1 MRSLPFL
8 AALLVAV
15 PLLTGT
21 AARAEDKLTIVAAE
35 NFYGDLA
42 RQIGGSNVTVT
53 SILANPDDDPHLFE
67 TSPSTAR
74 TIADAKIIIYNG
86 ADYDPW
92 MDKLLSASTSKD
104 RTTIVAADLIG
115 KKSGDNPHLW
125 YDPATLPAIAKALSA
140 DLAKRDPANAVHYEA
155 NLKAFQTSL
164 EAIDKEIAEVKKTYA
179 GTEVTATEPVFGYM
193 AEALGLKMLNYDF
206 QVALMNDA
214 EPSATQVAA
223 FENSLKDGS
232 AKILFY
238 NSQVTDEATTRL
250 LDIAKQNKVTVI
262 GVTETEPA
270 GTDDP
275 DLVRRPDRCGPE
287 GACSPHTMNRQ

>member
-1 MRSLPFL
+1 MRRIPFL

-21 AARAEDKLTIVAAE
+21 AVGAEDKLTIVAAE

-74 TIADAKIIIYNG
+74 TIADAKIVIYNG

-92 MDKLLSASTSKD
+92 MDKLLSASTAKD

-140 DLAKRDPANAVHYEA
+140 DLVKRDPANAVHYEA

-164 EAIDKEIAEVKKTYA
+164 EAIDKEIADVKNTYA

-238 NSQVTDEATTRL
+238 NSQVTDGATTRL
-250 LDIAKQNKVTVI
+250 LDIARQNKVTII

-270 GTDDP
+270 GQTIQTWFRGQIDAVQKA
-275 DLVRRPDRCGPE
+275 LAAR
-287 GACSPHTMNRQ
+287 TQ

>member
-1 MRSLPFL
+1 MRPIPFL

-164 EAIDKEIAEVKKTYA
+164 EAIDKEIADVKKTYA

-270 GTDDP
+270 GQTIQTWFGGQIDAVQKA
-275 DLVRRPDRCGPE
+275 LAAR
-287 GACSPHTMNRQ
+287 TQ